1 MFMNNSK
8 LTKLIK
14 EVIDEEEINNVID
27 AIKRDLLSM
36 KTEDS
41 KAYNNWKKRL
51 INFGDDLRV
60 DLRKAIQWNKID

>member
-1 MFMNNSK
+1 MNNSK